1 MNVTARADTIV
12 AYEKP
17 DAHGGQG
24 MNMLFGD
31 GHVEFEQMPVAVRMI
46 QEQQAKKK

>member
-1 MNVTARADTIV
+1 MQIL
-12 AYEKP
+12 AYERSSRHRY
-17 DAHGGQG
+17 AETSV
-24 MNMLFGD
+24 LFGD